1 MTTPIA
7 FATLDTLTEE
17 VRRRTGG
24 KLLGEMTAEEL
35 RAAFADGPIQFR
47 GGKVVRCD

>member
-1 MTTPIA
+1 MS
-7 FATLDTLTEE
+7 TLDRLTEE
-17 VRRRTGG
+17 IRRHTGG

-47 GGKVVRCD
+47 GGEVVRCD